1 MQKLFSLS
9 LSKVREGTL
18 GYSQCSTFKNPL
30 PISKKPVTNPLSS
43 AISTLPIEAAQTKKN
58 MATTLDIHLR
68 FQIPDKTFEFILGHN
83 PNF

>member
-30 PISKKPVTNPLSS
+30 PISKKPVTNPLNS
-43 AISTLPIEAAQTKKN
+43 AISTLPIESAQTKKH